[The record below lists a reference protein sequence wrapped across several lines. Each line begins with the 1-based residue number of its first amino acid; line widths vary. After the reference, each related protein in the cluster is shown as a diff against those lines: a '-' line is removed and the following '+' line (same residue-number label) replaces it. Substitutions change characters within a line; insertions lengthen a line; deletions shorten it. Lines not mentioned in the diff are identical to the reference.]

1 MTEVGI
7 AKISEGL
14 VTSEALEG
22 WKERIGVKLRIG
34 NIFNQFVS
42 REAIRNYALGIG
54 DVNPLWRDEDYAKK
68 TRYKGIVA
76 PPGWFYS
83 VFPTWVLQGLPG
95 VQAFHSGNDWTF
107 YKPVFY
113 GDIITPECIFTGFDV
128 KTSKFAGKMVRE
140 YQRAN
145 FYNQRKE
152 LVASTDLWLVRTER
166 AAARKTGKYSTIQL
180 PHPYTEEELEKIDEE
195 ILNEQIRGNNPR
207 YWEDVKVGDE
217 LPPVVKGPFGQ
228 MDMIAYTVG
237 AAPVQVMA
245 HRASLELYKKH
256 PAWVVRD
263 PNTYSWEPVY
273 GVHFNI
279 PIAKAVGN
287 PYPYNAGAQ
296 SQGWLIQLFT
306 NWMGDDGWLKRNYAE
321 YRHFVY
327 WSDTVW
333 LRGKVVRK
341 HVDEDGEYC
350 VDVKTSAVNQRG
362 EDTMPGYSTVAL
374 PSHDNNIWPLDKRL
388 VSH

>member
-341 HVDEDGEYC
+341 YVDEDGEYC

>member
-1 MTEVGI
+1 MTEVGV
-7 AKISEGL
+7 AKVSEGL

-76 PPGWFYS
+76 PLGWFYS

-107 YKPVFY
+107 YKPVFC
-113 GDIITPECIFTGFDV
+113 GDTITPECIFTGFDV
-128 KTSKFAGKMVRE
+128 KTSKFAGKMARE

-195 ILNEQIRGNNPR
+195 ILNEQIQGNHPR
-207 YWEDVKVGDE
+207 YWEDVEVGDE
-217 LPPVVKGPFGQ
+217 LSPVVKGPFGL

-245 HRASLELYKKH
+245 HHASLELYKKH
-256 PAWVVRD
+256 PAWAVRD

-287 PYPYNAGAQ
+287 PYPYNAGVQ

-321 YRHFVY
+321 YRRFVY
-327 WSDTVW
+327 WSDTLW

-341 HVDEDGEYC
+341 YVDEDGEYC

-374 PSHDNNIWPLDKRL
+374 PSRDNNIWPLDKRL

>member
-113 GDIITPECIFTGFDV
+113 GDTITPECIFTGFDV

-341 HVDEDGEYC
+341 YVDEDGEYC

>member
-1 MTEVGI
+1 MTEVGV

-76 PPGWFYS
+76 PLGWFYS

-95 VQAFHSGNDWTF
+95 VHAFHSGNDWTF

-113 GDIITPECIFTGFDV
+113 GDTITPECIFTGFDV

-195 ILNEQIRGNNPR
+195 ILKEQIQGNHPR
-207 YWEDVKVGDE
+207 YWEDVEVGDE
-217 LPPVVKGPFGQ
+217 LSPVVKGPFGL

-256 PAWVVRD
+256 PAWAVRD

-321 YRHFVY
+321 YRRFVY

-341 HVDEDGEYC
+341 YVDEDGEYC

-374 PSHDNNIWPLDKRL
+374 PSRDNNIWPLDKRL

>member
-1 MTEVGI
+1 MTEVGA

-14 VTSEALEG
+14 ITSEALEE

-76 PPGWFYS
+76 PLGWFYS

-113 GDIITPECIFTGFDV
+113 GDTITPECIFTGFDV

-195 ILNEQIRGNNPR
+195 ILNEQIQGNHPR
-207 YWEDVKVGDE
+207 YWEDVEVGDE
-217 LPPVVKGPFGQ
+217 LSPVVKGPFGL

-256 PAWVVRD
+256 PAWAVRD

-321 YRHFVY
+321 YRRFVY

-341 HVDEDGEYC
+341 YVDEDGEYC

-374 PSHDNNIWPLDKRL
+374 PSRDNNIWPLDKRL